1 MIDDGAGRNLI
12 SIDLG
17 HTTWCSNAGAF
28 GQKASTHAAMCP
40 FPARASTALP
50 HGLRAPE
57 YRKVCPP
64 DLVDP
69 MRRRKILALG
79 CGKAERAVFCAR
91 VAENASFVTVSLDR
105 AAEPTFLLGAFGS
118 QDIWKGLA
126 DRR

>member
-1 MIDDGAGRNLI
+1 MTAPGVISFPLILGIRLGAPMVELSARRPALMPPCARSRRERQPLCCMGFARR
-12 SIDLG
+12 SIV
-17 HTTWCSNAGAF
+17 
-28 GQKASTHAAMCP
+28 
-40 FPARASTALP
+40 
-50 HGLRAPE
+50 
-57 YRKVCPP
+57 KVCPP

-91 VAENASFVTVSLDR
+91 VAENASFVTVSFDG

-118 QDIWKGLA
+118 QDIWESLA